1 MREDWSYGEL
11 EKFDHKKQVKEFG
24 WCACEEQEY
33 FPYVNCP
40 REREKENV

>member
-11 EKFDHKKQVKEFG
+11 AEFDHPKQVKEFG

-33 FPYVNCP
+33 FPYTNCP
-40 REREKENV
+40 KL